1 MFNEKYSEFWRQ
13 FGKSK
18 TMVLSTSLNNIVT
31 SRMMSIVVL
40 DGKLYFQT
48 DKTFKKYKQ
57 LKENP
62 NVALCTDNISIEGK
76 CIDIGN
82 PIDNEEFC
90 KAYSELFTASFNQ
103 YTKLKSER
111 LFAVTPTFIEMWVY
125 IDKVPYIEKFDV
137 KNKKYT
143 STQYFSQ

>member
-1 MFNEKYSEFWRQ
+1 MLHFAQIIFL
-13 FGKSK
+13 F
-18 TMVLSTSLNNIVT
+18 
-31 SRMMSIVVL
+31 
-40 DGKLYFQT
+40 
-48 DKTFKKYKQ
+48 
-57 LKENP
+57 
-62 NVALCTDNISIEGK
+62 EGK
-76 CIDIGN
+76 CIEIGH
-82 PIDNEEFC
+82 PIDNEGFC

-143 STQYFSQ
+143 STQYFSL